1 MLVVHLVDE
10 VEGIMLLI
18 GVKPSK
24 EYLNELE
31 KLEVVEIKKLR
42 DSYADEFR
50 LKTGKDILLED

>member
-50 LKTGKDILLED
+50 LMTGKDILLED

>member
-18 GVKPSK
+18 GVRPSQ

-31 KLEVVEIKKLR
+31 KLPVVEVKKLR

-50 LKTGKDILLED
+50 LMTGKDILLED